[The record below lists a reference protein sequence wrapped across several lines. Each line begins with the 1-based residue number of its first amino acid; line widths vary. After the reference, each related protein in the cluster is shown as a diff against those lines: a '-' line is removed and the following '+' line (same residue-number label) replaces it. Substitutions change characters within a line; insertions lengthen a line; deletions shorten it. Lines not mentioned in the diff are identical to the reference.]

1 MRSSFRSVFLRLVC
15 IAAVALPAVATMTMA
30 DPASAETPTEV
41 IAGSVD
47 DGVFVAP
54 TATQV
59 DQAIVPELAAVVA
72 SARSVGI
79 NLVIVAPVDPQPD
92 AESFSFRVL
101 QAAEFDA
108 VLMADAVLVLP
119 PEGELEAS
127 VVDDYT
133 DFVVPALEAAR
144 QAPTPQAAGEAFVAR
159 LDHDPDRSI
168 PGTVRTII
176 TVVAL
181 MLAVLGI
188 AVVLERIVRRR
199 RRSAR

>member
-1 MRSSFRSVFLRLVC
+1 MCLSFRSVVT
-15 IAAVALPAVATMTMA
+15 AALALTVAATVTMVDSA
-30 DPASAETPTEV
+30 AAETPTEV
-41 IAGSVD
+41 IAGLAD

-59 DQAIVPELAAVVA
+59 DPAVVPELAGVVA
-72 SARSVGI
+72 SARGIGI

-92 AESFSFRVL
+92 AESFSLRVL
-101 QAAEFDA
+101 QAAAADA
-108 VLMADAVLVLP
+108 VLMADAVLVVS

-159 LDHDPDRSI
+159 LDQEPDRSL
-168 PGTVRTII
+168 PGTVRTIV

-199 RRSAR
+199 RPSAR

>member
-1 MRSSFRSVFLRLVC
+1 MRPSFRSVLWAVLALTT
-15 IAAVALPAVATMTMA
+15 AAIVAMV

-41 IAGSVD
+41 VAGLAD

-54 TATQV
+54 TAAHV
-59 DQAIVPELAAVVA
+59 DQGTVPELAEVVA
-72 SARSVGI
+72 SARDIGI

-92 AESFSFRVL
+92 AESFSLRVL
-101 QAAEFDA
+101 QAAE
-108 VLMADAVLVLP
+108 ADTALLAEAVLVLP

-144 QAPTPQAAGEAFVAR
+144 RSPNPQAASEAFVAR
-159 LDHDPDRSI
+159 LDHEPDRSL
-168 PGTVRTII
+168 PATVRNVLA
-176 TVVAL
+176 VVVL
-181 MLAVLGI
+181 MLAVLGF

-199 RRSAR
+199 RAPAR